1 MTIETEIKTETEA
14 AVSESAAQ
22 SAEVAVVEAVES
34 QTVVDA
40 PSMETPVIE
49 ESTAPV
55 EQAQETAVAE
65 NQDSIED
72 APVETASAEA
82 APEVTATPD
91 AAKKEESQPSSESD
105 DAANGR
111 VVRTLAV
118 GQEVLGTVKRTSEF
132 GAFIDIGVGRDGLVH
147 VSELSTRRVAKVT
160 DVLKE
165 GTQETF
171 WIKELDRERNRISL
185 TMIKPGTK
193 TVRTMQKGDIITGVV
208 SRIMPYG
215 AFVDIGI
222 GRDALLHVREMGER
236 FVPKPEDVV
245 KVGEEIE
252 ARIIEIERRRARV
265 DLSVKGLRP
274 EPEPEMPEA
283 TSEEQSAANAQAEA
297 EAELVDKFADTPV
310 MSAIEAAFKRAMGES
325 ASEKAEKARRANKAS
340 AKARALQEE
349 VLNRTLKS
357 SN

>member
-1 MTIETEIKTETEA
+1 MTTETEIKTDAESA
-14 AVSESAAQ
+14 IIESAAPA
-22 SAEVAVVEAVES
+22 AEATIAEAVVTE
-34 QTVVDA
+34 TPVDA
-40 PSMETPVIE
+40 P
-49 ESTAPV
+49 A
-55 EQAQETAVAE
+55 
-65 NQDSIED
+65 
-72 APVETASAEA
+72 A
-82 APEVTATPD
+82 APDTAMSPVAVQDNGGEGD
-91 AAKKEESQPSSESD
+91 AG
-105 DAANGR
+105 NGR

-118 GQEVLGTVKRTSEF
+118 GQEVLGTIKRTSEF
-132 GAFIDIGVGRDGLVH
+132 GAFIDIGGGRDGLVH

-165 GTQETF
+165 GQQATF

-208 SRIMPYG
+208 TRIMAYG

-274 EPEPEMPEA
+274 EPEPEVQEPTPEEVA
-283 TSEEQSAANAQAEA
+283 EAAAVAKAEA
-297 EAELVDKFADTPV
+297 EAELVDKYADVPA
-310 MSAIEAAFKRAMGES
+310 MSAFEAAFMKARGELS
-325 ASEKAEKARRANKAS
+325 ASEKAEKARRATNAS
-340 AKARALQEE
+340 AKARALQED
-349 VLNRTLKS
+349 VLSRTLKS